1 MLKLQIGQIV
11 EFYSNSCC
19 VVSEGKEFKCKI
31 QGRIN
36 LVVGD
41 LVEIELSSV
50 SNSSEG
56 LVIKRLDRITA
67 LYKSKEKVK
76 KPIAANISHIG
87 ILVTKNPKTNLEFID
102 KWITISKIA
111 SIEPFI
117 IFNKIDLLPNG
128 AFREDQK
135 IYERIGIKT
144 FQISA
149 KLFINVDELKIY
161 LSKRTTIFVGNS
173 GSGKSTLTSAITG
186 KEILSKALSNNQGV
200 HTTSVSTLY
209 HTDQMKIIDSPGVR
223 DIGIDHLKPKEI
235 ILGFPEI
242 INYSLNCAFPNCSH
256 QADAGCEVM
265 AALKN
270 GDIEESRYNNFI
282 FLSNREINE

>member
-1 MLKLQIGQIV
+1 MLKVQTGQIV

-19 VVSEGKEFKCKI
+19 VMSEGKEHKCKI

-50 SNSSEG
+50 GSSSEG
-56 LVIKRLDRITA
+56 LVIKRLERVTA

-102 KWITISKIA
+102 KWITISKIS

-117 IFNKIDLLPNG
+117 IFNKIDLLQNG
-128 AFREDQK
+128 AFQEDQK

-149 KLFINVDELKIY
+149 KLFINVDELKKY

-209 HTDQMKIIDSPGVR
+209 HIDEMKIIDSPGVR
-223 DIGIDHLKPKEI
+223 DIGIDHLKPRDI

-242 INYSLNCAFPNCSH
+242 VNYSLNCTFPNCSH
-256 QADAGCEVM
+256 QADEGCEVM

-282 FLSNREINE
+282 FLSNRKLNE